1 MYTETH
7 WFHTSLIYGFV
18 CDWLPNMSYTY
29 LYRDLSFNN
38 KLSSIPDGAFSGL
51 KQLEVLWEKIYFKT
65 YNLFVN
71 RIREMVSFKLG
82 KEVQKDLLRLQLS
95 WDWNKEKIL
104 GSHGIRF
111 LMGTQNFYLSQ
122 ARENTKNVLLHSTC
136 FYQKLLGNPKTC

>member
-7 WFHTSLIYGFV
+7 WFHISLIYGFV

-95 WDWNKEKIL
+95 WIL

-136 FYQKLLGNPKTC
+136 FYQNLLGNPKTC

>member
-1 MYTETH
+1 MDTVTH

-18 CDWLPNMSYTY
+18 CDWLSNMSYTY

-95 WDWNKEKIL
+95 WIL

-136 FYQKLLGNPKTC
+136 FYQNLLGNPKTC

>member
-65 YNLFVN
+65 YNLFLN

-136 FYQKLLGNPKTC
+136 FYQNLLGNPKTC

>member
-136 FYQKLLGNPKTC
+136 FYQNLLGNPKTC

>member
-95 WDWNKEKIL
+95 WIL

-136 FYQKLLGNPKTC
+136 FYQNLLGNPKTC

>member
-82 KEVQKDLLRLQLS
+82 KEIQKDVLRLQLS

-136 FYQKLLGNPKTC
+136 FYQNLLGNPKTC

>member
-104 GSHGIRF
+104 GSHGIRS

-136 FYQKLLGNPKTC
+136 FYQNLLGNPKTC

>member
-1 MYTETH
+1 
-7 WFHTSLIYGFV
+7 
-18 CDWLPNMSYTY
+18 MSYTY

-136 FYQKLLGNPKTC
+136 FYQNLLGNPKTC

>member
-122 ARENTKNVLLHSTC
+122 ARENTKNVSLHSTC
-136 FYQKLLGNPKTC
+136 FYQNLLGNPKTC

>member
-38 KLSSIPDGAFSGL
+38 KMSSIPDGAFSGL

-95 WDWNKEKIL
+95 WIL

-136 FYQKLLGNPKTC
+136 FYQNLLGNPKTC